1 MDLNRLH
8 RALEARRMEM
18 VEARRRRFLEGKIK
32 GKDIDADEWA
42 LIVAMDEWERDESIG

>member
-18 VEARRRRFLEGKIK
+18 VEARRRRFLEGKLK
-32 GKDIDADEWA
+32 PSDLDKEDWA
-42 LIVAMDEWERDESIG
+42 LIVQMDEWEQDG